1 MEAFTPIHTLIHTIT
16 YTNKTMYKKIL
27 AAIDGS
33 VHTQK
38 VLDTAISLAKAFDSS
53 VEICHAICMPP
64 MLPDLM
70 GAEVAF
76 MPQMIEDLEKNG
88 KKIIEDAKKYLE
100 DNGVKNVSTFMD
112 IANAA
117 NMILERVKSENFD
130 LVVLGSRGLNEFE
143 GFLMGSVSDKI
154 SHHAKCS
161 VFIVR

>member
-1 MEAFTPIHTLIHTIT
+1 MGACTLTLTPTHTNMSTP
-16 YTNKTMYKKIL
+16 MYKKIL
-27 AAIDGS
+27 VAIDGS

-38 VLDTAISLAKAFDSS
+38 VLDTAISLAKAFNSS
-53 VEICHAICMPP
+53 VEICHAVCMPP

-88 KKIIEDAKKYLE
+88 KKIIDDAKKYVE
-100 DNGVKNVSTFMD
+100 ENGIKDITTFMD

-117 NMILERVKSENFD
+117 NMILERIKSENFD

>member
-1 MEAFTPIHTLIHTIT
+1 MAACILTLTPTHTNTST
-16 YTNKTMYKKIL
+16 PMYKKIIV
-27 AAIDGS
+27 AIDGS
-33 VHTQK
+33 VHTQM
-38 VLDTAISLAKAFDSS
+38 VLDSAIALAKAFDST

-70 GAEVAF
+70 GGEVAF

-88 KKIIEDAKKYLE
+88 QKVIDDAKKYLE
-100 DNGVKNVSTFMD
+100 EKGVKNITTFMD
-112 IANAA
+112 IANPA
-117 NMILERVKSENFD
+117 NMILERVKNENFD

>member
-1 MEAFTPIHTLIHTIT
+1 MEAFTLIHIPTHMNT
-16 YTNKTMYKKIL
+16 FTNRAMYKKIL

-38 VLDTAISLAKAFDSS
+38 VLDTTIALAKAFDSS

-88 KKIIEDAKKYLE
+88 KKIIEDARKYLE
-100 DNGVKNVSTFMD
+100 NNGIKDISIFMD

-117 NMILERVKSENFD
+117 NMILERIKSENFD

>member
-1 MEAFTPIHTLIHTIT
+1 
-16 YTNKTMYKKIL
+16 
-27 AAIDGS
+27 
-33 VHTQK
+33 
-38 VLDTAISLAKAFDSS
+38 
-53 VEICHAICMPP
+53 

-70 GAEVAF
+70 GGEVAF

-88 KKIIEDAKKYLE
+88 QKVIDDAKKYLE
-100 DNGVKNVSTFMD
+100 EKGVKNITAFMD
-112 IANAA
+112 IANPA
-117 NMILERVKSENFD
+117 NMILERVKNENFD

>member
-1 MEAFTPIHTLIHTIT
+1 
-16 YTNKTMYKKIL
+16 
-27 AAIDGS
+27 
-33 VHTQK
+33 
-38 VLDTAISLAKAFDSS
+38 
-53 VEICHAICMPP
+53 

-88 KKIIEDAKKYLE
+88 KKIIDDAKKYVE
-100 DNGVKNVSTFMD
+100 ENGIKDITTFMD

-117 NMILERVKSENFD
+117 NMILERIKSENFD